1 MLSPDLLAYN
11 RLCVKVALG
20 EQTLTEAAREA
31 TLAND
36 QPTLRAVI
44 RLTSEAK
51 KIRDSRDN

>member
-1 MLSPDLLAYN
+1 MNPDQLAYN

-51 KIRDSRDN
+51 KIRDARDN